1 MKRLYVISD
10 SHGYRDFDMLLAASR
25 DADAY
30 AHLGDHASDGEEFT
44 RKNGKFTAL
53 VRGNCDPGS
62 VRPDEEVITLDG
74 VKILLVHGHT
84 LGVKYSLT
92 RLTYRARRAGRRL
105 RLLRAYPYCRYHL
118 AAGRAA
124 GMPRRIFPFFAA
136 VCASGH
142 KKRLGRAVSVLPLA

>member
-1 MKRLYVISD
+1 
-10 SHGYRDFDMLLAASR
+10 MLLAASR

-30 AHLGDHASDGEEFT
+30 AHLGDHASDGEEFA

-62 VRPDEEVITLDG
+62 VQPDEEVITLDG

-92 RLTYRARRAGRRL
+92 RLTYRALELGAACACYGHTHIADITWQQGVLLVCPGAFSRFSPQYARL
-105 RLLRAYPYCRYHL
+105 DIKNGSVEPYLFCL
-118 AAGRAA
+118 
-124 GMPRRIFPFFAA
+124 
-136 VCASGH
+136 
-142 KKRLGRAVSVLPLA
+142 

>member
-30 AHLGDHASDGEEFT
+30 AHLGDHASDGEEFA

-62 VRPDEEVITLDG
+62 VQPDEEVITLDG

-92 RLTYRARRAGRRL
+92 RLTYRALELGAACACYGHTHIADITWQQGVLLVCPGAFSSFSPQYARL
-105 RLLRAYPYCRYHL
+105 DIKNGSVEPYLFCL
-118 AAGRAA
+118 
-124 GMPRRIFPFFAA
+124 
-136 VCASGH
+136 
-142 KKRLGRAVSVLPLA
+142 